1 MAHLVT
7 CALYRD
13 EAGVMISH
21 VPVSVCLSVRKI
33 TQERDGLLV
42 GVGTFSTK
50 RLYHTTVE

>member
-33 TQERDGLLV
+33 TQERDGWLV

-50 RLYHTTVE
+50 RLYHTTGE